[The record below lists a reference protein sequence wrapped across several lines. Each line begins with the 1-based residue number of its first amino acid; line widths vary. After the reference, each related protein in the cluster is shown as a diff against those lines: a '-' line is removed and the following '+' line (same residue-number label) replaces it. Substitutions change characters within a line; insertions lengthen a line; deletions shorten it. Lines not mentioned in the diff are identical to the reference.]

1 MNTTESNSPS
11 QKNKLLLL
19 CVAALGVVFGDIGTS
34 PLYAFRAC
42 FSDVNIVAVT
52 SMNVI
57 GVISLVFWALFMVVT
72 MNYLVFL
79 FKVDNRGEGGILA
92 LLAMLSTRA
101 PRWSF
106 IIPLGIFGAALLYG
120 DGIITPAISVLSAV
134 EGLEIGTPLCKP
146 YIVPITIAVL
156 FFLFLVQ
163 KNGTARIGSVF
174 GFFMIIW
181 FLTMACL
188 GLGSVIKTP
197 EVLQAFNPYYAF
209 TLLSTSPKVAFF
221 VLGAV
226 FLSITGAEVL
236 YADMGH
242 FGKKPIRLNW
252 CFLVFPALML
262 NYMGQGA
269 YLLREPEHV
278 ENLFYRLAPEFLL
291 YPLVGLATLA
301 TVIAAQAVISGI
313 FSLTSQAIQLGFW
326 PRLSIIHTSKEKIGQ
341 IYLPEI
347 NWILFS
353 GTTLLVLIFKDSNN
367 LAGAYGSAVS
377 GTMLITSVIAIVVIP
392 QLWSSKFQRYC
403 IFFVVAIFLCT
414 DITFFTAN
422 SLKILHGGWIPLTM
436 GFFICALC
444 LIWRKGRELMRHSII
459 QQTMSIKVFADSLR
473 IDAPLQV
480 KGLAVFLSGND
491 GVPRILLHNLKH
503 NKVLHDRTIILKIVA
518 HEVPFI
524 SNAERA
530 EFAVYDTKLGL
541 YGVTLNYGFCEN
553 PNIPEA
559 LKQINV
565 PEVNFTKSSISYFI
579 GKESIVFSQRKKR
592 MWGWQKRIFLLMSR
606 NAHDITAYYG
616 LPPNQVTEFG
626 IQVEL

>member
-1 MNTTESNSPS
+1 MNTTESNIPNN
-11 QKNKLLLL
+11 NKLLFL
-19 CVAALGVVFGDIGTS
+19 CIAALGVVFGDIGTS

-42 FSDVNIVAVT
+42 FTGD
-52 SMNVI
+52 VI
-57 GVISLVFWALFMVVT
+57 GVNSANVLGVLSLIFWALFMVVT
-72 MNYLVFL
+72 LNYLVFL

-101 PRWSF
+101 PRWAF
-106 IIPLGIFGAALLYG
+106 IIPLGIFGASLLYG
-120 DGIITPAISVLSAV
+120 DGIITPAISVLSAI
-134 EGLEIGTPLCKP
+134 EGLKVGTPLCQP
-146 YIVPITIAVL
+146 YIVPITITVL
-156 FFLFLVQ
+156 FFLFFVQ
-163 KNGTARIGSVF
+163 KNGTAKIGSVF
-174 GFFMIIW
+174 GFFMILW
-181 FLTMACL
+181 FLTMAVL
-188 GLGSVIKTP
+188 GIISVIKTP
-197 EVLQAFNPYYAF
+197 MVLAAFNPYYAIA
-209 TLLSTSPKVAFF
+209 LLSTTPHIAFLI
-221 VLGAV
+221 LGAV

-262 NYMGQGA
+262 NYLGQGA
-269 YLLREPEHV
+269 FILREPEQV
-278 ENLFYRLAPEFLL
+278 ENLFYRLAPQWML

-301 TVIAAQAVISGI
+301 TVIAAQAVISGM

-326 PRLSIIHTSKEKIGQ
+326 PRMSIIHTSKEKIGQ

-347 NWILFS
+347 NWILFA
-353 GTTLLVLIFKDSNN
+353 GTALLVLIFKNSDG

-377 GTMLITSVIAIVVIP
+377 GTMLITSIIAIVVIP
-392 QLWSSKFQRYC
+392 QLWSSKIQRYC
-403 IFFVVAIFLCT
+403 ILMVVSIFLCT

-422 SLKILHGGWIPLTM
+422 SLKIVHGGWIPLTM
-436 GFFICALC
+436 GLFICVFC
-444 LIWRKGRELMRHSII
+444 LIWRRGRELMRDNIV
-459 QQTMSIKVFADSLR
+459 QQTMPVKVFAESLR
-473 IDAPLQV
+473 LEPPLQV
-480 KGLAVFLSGND
+480 HGLAVFLSGND

-503 NKVLHDRTIILKIVA
+503 NKVLHDKTIILKIVA

-524 SNAERA
+524 QKSDRS
-530 EFAVYDTKLGL
+530 EFKVYDTKLGL

-559 LKQINV
+559 LKQIVV
-565 PEVNFTKSSISYFI
+565 PEVNFTKSTISYFI
-579 GKESIVFSQRKKR
+579 GKESIVFSNRKKR
-592 MWGWQKRIFLLMSR
+592 MWNWQKRIFLILSR

>member
-1 MNTTESNSPS
+1 MNTTESNIP
-11 QKNKLLLL
+11 QNNKLLFL
-19 CVAALGVVFGDIGTS
+19 CIAALGVVFGDIGTS

-42 FSDVNIVAVT
+42 FSSDI
-52 SMNVI
+52 I
-57 GVISLVFWALFMVVT
+57 GVNSANVLGVLSLIFWALFMVVT

-101 PRWSF
+101 PRWAF
-106 IIPLGIFGAALLYG
+106 IIPLGIFGASLLYG
-120 DGIITPAISVLSAV
+120 DGIITPAISVLSAI
-134 EGLEIGTPLCKP
+134 EGLKVGTPLCQP
-146 YIVPITIAVL
+146 YIVPITITVL
-156 FFLFLVQ
+156 FFLFFVQ
-163 KNGTARIGSVF
+163 KNGTAKIGSVF
-174 GFFMIIW
+174 GFFMILW
-181 FLTMACL
+181 FLTMAVL
-188 GLGSVIKTP
+188 GIISVIKTP
-197 EVLQAFNPYYAF
+197 MVLAAFNPYYAIA
-209 TLLSTSPKVAFF
+209 LLSTTPHIAFLI
-221 VLGAV
+221 LGAV

-262 NYMGQGA
+262 NYLGQGA
-269 YLLREPEHV
+269 FILREPEQV
-278 ENLFYRLAPEFLL
+278 ENLFYRLAPQWML

-301 TVIAAQAVISGI
+301 TVIAAQAVISGM

-326 PRLSIIHTSKEKIGQ
+326 PRMSIIHTSKEKIGQ

-347 NWILFS
+347 NWILFA
-353 GTTLLVLIFKDSNN
+353 GTALLVLIFKNSDG

-377 GTMLITSVIAIVVIP
+377 GTMLITSIIAIVVIP
-392 QLWSSKFQRYC
+392 QLWSSKIQRYC
-403 IFFVVAIFLCT
+403 ILMVVSIFLCT

-422 SLKILHGGWIPLTM
+422 SLKIVHGGWIPLTM
-436 GFFICALC
+436 GLFICVFC
-444 LIWRKGRELMRHSII
+444 LIWRKGRELMRDNIV
-459 QQTMSIKVFADSLR
+459 QQTMPVKVFADSLR
-473 IDAPLQV
+473 LEPPLQV
-480 KGLAVFLSGND
+480 HGLAVFLSGND

-503 NKVLHDRTIILKIVA
+503 NKVLHDKTIILKIVA

-524 SNAERA
+524 QKSDRS
-530 EFAVYDTKLGL
+530 EFKVYDTKLGL

-559 LKQINV
+559 LKQIVV
-565 PEVNFTKSSISYFI
+565 PEVNFTKTTISYFI
-579 GKESIVFSQRKKR
+579 GKESIVFSNRKRR
-592 MWGWQKRIFLLMSR
+592 MWNWQKRIFLIMSR